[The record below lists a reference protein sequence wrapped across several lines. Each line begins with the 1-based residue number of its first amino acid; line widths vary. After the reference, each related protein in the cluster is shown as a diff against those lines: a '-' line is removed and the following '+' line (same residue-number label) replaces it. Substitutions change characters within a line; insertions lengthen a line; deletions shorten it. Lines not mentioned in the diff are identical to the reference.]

1 MPPALRRLCKV
12 RQETRNV
19 LAKQTWRAAASVR
32 KRLTCSTSH
41 RLQGVT
47 SATLCAC
54 LRKAGRRS
62 GWSHTTGERCTAVHG
77 RSRLCP
83 LAIEDKLSLLKFKL
97 GDGQGLKSESLSQ
110 RAAETKVRT
119 GQAGADL
126 APAGL
131 EACCACC
138 RRRWLRDRRTILRG
152 CQRA

>member
-97 GDGQGLKSESLSQ
+97 GDGQGLKSESLS
-110 RAAETKVRT
+110 T
-119 GQAGADL
+119 
-126 APAGL
+126 
-131 EACCACC
+131 ACC
-138 RRRWLRDRRTILRG
+138 RNQSQDRSGGR
-152 CQRA
+152 